1 MKLPRRKFLHLAA
14 GAAALLALPRVAS
27 ALDYPTRPVHLL
39 VGFAAGGPLDTS
51 ARLIGQ
57 WLSERLGQPFVIEN
71 RPGAGSNLATEI
83 VARAPPDGYTLLEAS
98 AANAWNAA
106 LYDNLSFNFIRDI
119 ALVAGVRRAAGVM
132 EVNPSVPVRTVPEFI
147 AYAKANPGK
156 INMATGGA
164 GSAPH
169 LYGELFKMMA
179 GVDLVTV
186 NYRGSA
192 PALPDLIAGQV
203 QVMFDVVIS
212 SIGHIRAGKLRPLGV
227 TTTARLDVLPDVP
240 PISDCLPGYDASSWD
255 GIGAPANT
263 APEIVGILNKQVNAA
278 LADPTFKARLAD
290 LGAEPFAGSTAEFG
304 KFIVDYPEQRGKVI
318 RAAGIKA
325 ERIPARAR
333 LQVLHYAYVR
343 GFLTRPNTRFHTA
356 AILTLRSSL
365 VSTRPA
371 GAVACRAPG
380 RLQSRRH
387 RIPLPWPDRR
397 AWHRP
402 RKVSCCKKQP
412 AGELRTRWRGEGQ
425 CQAPSLIRR
434 GPSAQTPSRRGRSEI
449 SPMPRLL

>member
-1 MKLPRRKFLHLAA
+1 MKLPRRKFLHVAA
-14 GAAALLALPRVAS
+14 GAAALPALPRVAS

-51 ARLIGQ
+51 ARLIAQ

-169 LYGELFKMMA
+169 LYGELFKVMA

-227 TTTARLDVLPDVP
+227 TTTARLEVLPDVP
-240 PISDCLPGYDASSWD
+240 PISDFLPGYEASSWD

-263 APEIVGILNKQVNAA
+263 PPEIVGILNKQVNAA

-290 LGAEPFAGSTAEFG
+290 LGAEPFAGSPAEFG
-304 KFIVDYPEQRGKVI
+304 KFIVDYTEKWGKVL

-325 ERIPARAR
+325 E
-333 LQVLHYAYVR
+333 
-343 GFLTRPNTRFHTA
+343 
-356 AILTLRSSL
+356 
-365 VSTRPA
+365 
-371 GAVACRAPG
+371 
-380 RLQSRRH
+380 
-387 RIPLPWPDRR
+387 
-397 AWHRP
+397 
-402 RKVSCCKKQP
+402 
-412 AGELRTRWRGEGQ
+412 
-425 CQAPSLIRR
+425 
-434 GPSAQTPSRRGRSEI
+434 
-449 SPMPRLL
+449 